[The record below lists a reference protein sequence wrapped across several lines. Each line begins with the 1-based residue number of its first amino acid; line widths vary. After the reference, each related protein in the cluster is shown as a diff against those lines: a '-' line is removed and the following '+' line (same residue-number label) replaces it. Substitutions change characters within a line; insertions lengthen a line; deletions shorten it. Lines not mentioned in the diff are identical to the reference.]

1 MRRVLRRARGTV
13 HPRAHPL
20 ATSDAT
26 NGQTALAVLAT
37 LEVEGRAPK
46 SGYDRDQFGQR
57 WLDVDRNGC
66 DTRNDILARDITD
79 VDAVNCRVY
88 SGTLEDP
95 YTATTTAFVL
105 GQGTSEGVQIDHIVA
120 LSDAWRKGAQQL
132 TADQR
137 ATLADDPLNPP
148 RGGRL
153 RERAE
158 G

>member
-88 SGTLEDP
+88 SGTLERVP
-95 YTATTTAFVL
+95 L
-105 GQGTSEGVQIDHIVA
+105 
-120 LSDAWRKGAQQL
+120 QL
-132 TADQR
+132 QR
-137 ATLADDPLNPP
+137 
-148 RGGRL
+148 RR
-153 RERAE
+153 RRSVRR
-158 G
+158 